1 MTSACPELL
10 GRRQGATG
18 KAASAVRFLRFKPFT
33 FEVYMTIALPYLTS
47 GLVLCYMVDGYLTK
61 EKTSS
66 FAKNARNR
74 SFE

>member
-33 FEVYMTIALPYLTS
+33 FGVYMTIALLYLTS
-47 GLVLCYMVDGYLTK
+47 RLVLCYMVDGYLTE
-61 EKTSS
+61 EKISS
-66 FAKNARNR
+66 FAKKRKK
-74 SFE
+74 EVL